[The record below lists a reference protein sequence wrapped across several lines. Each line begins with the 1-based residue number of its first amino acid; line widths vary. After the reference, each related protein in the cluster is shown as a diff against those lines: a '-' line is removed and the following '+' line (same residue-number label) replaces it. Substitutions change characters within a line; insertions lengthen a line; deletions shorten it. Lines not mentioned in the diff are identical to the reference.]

1 MAKTSSG
8 TGVGRKS
15 DAVAIISPA
24 LYQKRTDCRWLID
37 VFPRRFRPLPELD
50 NISDQAS
57 DQPCRATMK
66 ANGRNKRARQFYNI
80 NPNIAF
86 SHWGRRLM
94 FPTGFS
100 SSHNRNPDEVSA

>member
-1 MAKTSSG
+1 
-8 TGVGRKS
+8 
-15 DAVAIISPA
+15 
-24 LYQKRTDCRWLID
+24 
-37 VFPRRFRPLPELD
+37 
-50 NISDQAS
+50 
-57 DQPCRATMK
+57 MK